1 MSVEEKKKMIKC
13 IILFFFFQYVFI
25 FEKVEENIYKII
37 NILLKLKFKDKDEDK
52 DGGVKIFMIMIDRM
66 DLVFLIV
73 FKVKGKDLFFEFF
86 FIYGFV
92 ILLYFEIF

>member
-1 MSVEEKKKMIKC
+1 M
-13 IILFFFFQYVFI
+13 
-25 FEKVEENIYKII
+25 EENIYKII
-37 NILLKLKFKDKDEDK
+37 NILLKLKFKEKDDDED
-52 DGGVKIFMIMIDRM
+52 GGEKIFKIMIDRM